1 MAEKYKRTFLDQVIS
16 RLDFATELLGVEE
29 SLPSQVAEIAVK
41 RFPIVEPKGFTAGK
55 IKITKKGGVSGE
67 DIATGKVWYY
77 HGKNRE
83 KTLCIG
89 PGWMFVVYTKY
100 ESFEAFKSD
109 FLEVVDTLFKC
120 YGQDVVVK
128 RFGLRYIN
136 KVHLD
141 EGAPTNWDKYLDPN
155 LLQIFKV
162 AEDKT
167 KICRAFHNLE
177 LNYNDMN
184 LRFQYGMH
192 NPDYPAPIRSKD
204 FTLDFDAYYQG
215 LQNKDEIENN
225 IVRFHNEIKLF
236 FEKFITE
243 ELREVMNK

>member
-1 MAEKYKRTFLDQVIS
+1 MEGTYKKTFLDKVIA
-16 RLDFATELLGVEE
+16 RLDFAAVLPGVEE
-29 SLPSQVAEIAVK
+29 SLPTPVVEIAIK

-55 IKITKKGGVSGE
+55 IKITKEGSVSGE
-67 DIATGKVWYY
+67 EMATGKVWYY

-83 KTLCIG
+83 KTLCIA
-89 PGWMFVVYTKY
+89 PGWMFIVYTKY
-100 ESFEAFKSD
+100 ESFEALKTD

-128 RFGLRYIN
+128 RLGLRYIN
-136 KVHLD
+136 KVHFD
-141 EGAPTNWDKYLDPN
+141 EGEPTRWDKYIDSN

-177 LNYNDMN
+177 LNYGDMN

-225 IVRFHNEIKLF
+225 LLRFHNEIKRF
-236 FEKFITE
+236 FEKFITGK
-243 ELREVMNK
+243 LREVMNK